1 MKLTRILQNGNQI
14 APQTVDRAVLVKV
27 SNTVTTT
34 LDKVLLTK
42 VDSVKN
48 TDNTLNIIQEG
59 TEVTINH
66 LTNVTSNDKPENL
79 LTQIN
84 SSGHIVNL
92 ERVKPQNII
101 VNGANYN
108 SYDGNTES
116 NIEFGDDFQIINKQ
130 INLHWGNGTT

>member
-1 MKLTRILQNGNQI
+1 MKLTRILQDGNQI
-14 APQTVDRAVLVKV
+14 APQTLDKAVLVKV
-27 SNTVTTT
+27 FNTVTT

-42 VDSVKN
+42 VDSVEN
-48 TDNTLNIIQEG
+48 TDNTLDIKQEG
-59 TEVTINH
+59 TKVTINH
-66 LTNVTSNDKPENL
+66 LTNVTPNNKPENL

-101 VNGANYN
+101 VNGATYN
-108 SYDGNTES
+108 SYDGNIES

-130 INLHWGNGTT
+130 INLCWGNGTT

>member
-1 MKLTRILQNGNQI
+1 MKLTRILQDGNQI
-14 APQTVDRAVLVKV
+14 APQTVDKAVLVRV
-27 SNTVTTT
+27 FDTTTT

-66 LTNVTSNDKPENL
+66 STNVTPNDKPENL

-84 SSGHIVNL
+84 SSGHIVKL

-101 VNGANYN
+101 VNGATYN

-130 INLHWGNGTT
+130 INLRWGNGSA

>member
-1 MKLTRILQNGNQI
+1 MKLTRILQDGNQI
-14 APQTVDRAVLVKV
+14 APQTVDKAVLVKV
-27 SNTVTTT
+27 FNTVTT

-48 TDNTLNIIQEG
+48 TDNTLDIKQEG
-59 TEVTINH
+59 TKVTINH
-66 LTNVTSNDKPENL
+66 LTNVTPNDKPENL
-79 LTQIN
+79 LIQIN

-108 SYDGNTES
+108 SYDGNTKS

-130 INLHWGNGTT
+130 INLCWGNGTT

>member
-14 APQTVDRAVLVKV
+14 APQTVDKAVLVRV
-27 SNTVTTT
+27 FDTTTT

-59 TEVTINH
+59 TEVKINH
-66 LTNVTSNDKPENL
+66 LTNVASNDKPENL
-79 LTQIN
+79 LTQID

-130 INLHWGNGTT
+130 INLCWGNGTT

>member
-14 APQTVDRAVLVKV
+14 APQTLDKAVLVKV
-27 SNTVTTT
+27 FDTTTT

-66 LTNVTSNDKPENL
+66 LTNVTPNDKPENL

-101 VNGANYN
+101 VNGTNYN

-116 NIEFGDDFQIINKQ
+116 NIEFGDDLQIINKQ
-130 INLHWGNGTT
+130 INLCWGNGTT

>member
-14 APQTVDRAVLVKV
+14 APQTVDKAVLVRV
-27 SNTVTTT
+27 FDTVTT

-48 TDNTLNIIQEG
+48 TDNTLDIKQEG
-59 TEVTINH
+59 TKVTINH
-66 LTNVTSNDKPENL
+66 LTKITPNDKPENL

-84 SSGHIVNL
+84 SSGHIVKL

-130 INLHWGNGTT
+130 INLCWGNGTT

>member
-14 APQTVDRAVLVKV
+14 APQTLDKAVLVRV
-27 SNTVTTT
+27 FDTTTT
-34 LDKVLLTK
+34 LDKELLTK

-48 TDNTLNIIQEG
+48 TDNSLDIIQEG
-59 TEVTINH
+59 TKVTINH
-66 LTNVTSNDKPENL
+66 LTNVTPNDKPENL

-84 SSGHIVNL
+84 SSGHIVKL

-101 VNGANYN
+101 VNGTNYN

-130 INLHWGNGTT
+130 INLCWGNGIT

>member
-14 APQTVDRAVLVKV
+14 APQTLDKAVLVKV
-27 SNTVTTT
+27 FDTTTT

-48 TDNTLNIIQEG
+48 TDNSLDIIQEG

-66 LTNVTSNDKPENL
+66 STNVTPNDKPENL
-79 LTQIN
+79 LIQIN
-84 SSGHIVNL
+84 SSGHIVKL

-101 VNGANYN
+101 VNGTNYN

-130 INLHWGNGTT
+130 INLCWGNGTT

>member
-14 APQTVDRAVLVKV
+14 APQTVDKAVLVRV
-27 SNTVTTT
+27 FDTTTT

-66 LTNVTSNDKPENL
+66 LTNVTSNNKPENL

-84 SSGHIVNL
+84 ASGHIVSL

-101 VNGANYN
+101 VNGTNYN

-130 INLHWGNGTT
+130 INLCWGNGIT

>member
-1 MKLTRILQNGNQI
+1 MKLTRILQDGNQI
-14 APQTVDRAVLVKV
+14 APQTVDKAVLVKV
-27 SNTVTTT
+27 FNTVTT

-48 TDNTLNIIQEG
+48 TDNTLNIIQKG

-66 LTNVTSNDKPENL
+66 STNVTSNDKPENL

-108 SYDGNTES
+108 SYDGNAES

-130 INLHWGNGTT
+130 INLCWGNGTT

>member
-14 APQTVDRAVLVKV
+14 APQTLDKAVLVRV
-27 SNTVTTT
+27 FDTTTT

-66 LTNVTSNDKPENL
+66 LTNVTSNNKPENL

-84 SSGHIVNL
+84 ASGHIVSL

-101 VNGANYN
+101 VNGTNYN

-130 INLHWGNGTT
+130 INLCWGNGTT

>member
-14 APQTVDRAVLVKV
+14 APQTLDKAVLVKV
-27 SNTVTTT
+27 FDTVTT

-48 TDNTLNIIQEG
+48 TDNSLDIIQEG
-59 TEVTINH
+59 TKVTINH
-66 LTNVTSNDKPENL
+66 LTKVTSNDKPENL
-79 LTQIN
+79 LIQIN
-84 SSGHIVNL
+84 SSGHIVKL

-116 NIEFGDDFQIINKQ
+116 NIEFGDDFQIINRQ
-130 INLHWGNGTT
+130 INLRWGNGTT

>member
-14 APQTVDRAVLVKV
+14 APQTVDKAVLVRV
-27 SNTVTTT
+27 FDTTTT

-84 SSGHIVNL
+84 SSGHIVKL

-130 INLHWGNGTT
+130 INLCWGNGIT

>member
-14 APQTVDRAVLVKV
+14 APQTLDKAVLVRV
-27 SNTVTTT
+27 FDTTTT

-66 LTNVTSNDKPENL
+66 STNVTSNDKPENL

-84 SSGHIVNL
+84 SSGHIVKL

-116 NIEFGDDFQIINKQ
+116 NIKFGDDFQIINKQ
-130 INLHWGNGTT
+130 INLRWGNGIT

>member
-1 MKLTRILQNGNQI
+1 MKLTRILQNGSQI
-14 APQTVDRAVLVKV
+14 APQTLDKAVLVRV
-27 SNTVTTT
+27 FDTTTT

-66 LTNVTSNDKPENL
+66 STNVASNNKPENL

-84 SSGHIVNL
+84 SSGHIVSL

-130 INLHWGNGTT
+130 INLCWGNGIT

>member
-14 APQTVDRAVLVKV
+14 APQTLDKAVLVRV
-27 SNTVTTT
+27 FDTTTT

-48 TDNTLNIIQEG
+48 TDNTLNIKQEG

-66 LTNVTSNDKPENL
+66 LTKVTSNDKPENL
-79 LTQIN
+79 LIQIN
-84 SSGHIVNL
+84 SSGHIVKL

-101 VNGANYN
+101 VNGTNYN

-116 NIEFGDDFQIINKQ
+116 NIKFGDDFQIINKQ
-130 INLHWGNGTT
+130 INLRWGNGIS

>member
-14 APQTVDRAVLVKV
+14 APQTLDKAVLVRV
-27 SNTVTTT
+27 FDTTTT

-130 INLHWGNGTT
+130 INLCWGNGTT

>member
-14 APQTVDRAVLVKV
+14 APQTLDKAVLVRV
-27 SNTVTTT
+27 FDTTTT

-59 TEVTINH
+59 TKVTINH
-66 LTNVTSNDKPENL
+66 LTNVTPNDKPENL

-101 VNGANYN
+101 VNGTNYN

-130 INLHWGNGTT
+130 INLCWGNGIT